1 MRRLRMLWARVKGQ
15 AAQGREDVLFDE
27 EIREHIALLEDR
39 FRARGMSA
47 DKAARE
53 ARRQFGNVTIL
64 RAQQRAQRGFLSPS
78 EWWRDARFGAR
89 MLARTPSV
97 TLMAVL
103 TLALGIGL
111 NVAIF
116 TVLDALMFK
125 ALPVVQPERLVQLR
139 RANGDDSFTNALWK
153 QIRAQQ
159 DAFSGVFA
167 YQGNLFDSAS
177 AGEKHFVTGLY
188 VSGSYFST
196 LGVSTDIGRVLS
208 DQDDRRGAALVA
220 VISYPFW
227 KRQFGGDPGILNRQ
241 ITLEKHKFQ
250 VVGVTPADFY
260 GTDVGYQFDVAVP
273 IECERVIEP
282 EHPLLDNPLGWWL
295 YVFGRLKPG
304 VTLEQAQARMRSLS
318 PQINAAALA
327 PHAGAATSD
336 WYTAAIELSRAATGV
351 SALRDNYG
359 KALVLVSIMLGIV
372 LLIVCANV
380 ANLQLVRFSTRRREF
395 AVRAAL
401 GAARARLLRQLAIEN
416 LMLAAAGAG
425 AGLLIAN
432 YASHLLVLATSSRL
446 KPSILDLSIDYRL
459 VLFVAGIT
467 IATAMFFGI
476 APALQVANVAPQ
488 NAMKQDSQAT
498 SGRRRRDWPRVLVPL
513 QVGLSIVLLFGTAL
527 FVRSLDD
534 LVTQKLGFKKE
545 GVLLVT
551 TDLDTYHVSDQLR
564 QQLASGLQQRMQAIP
579 GVLSVSR
586 SAVTPISGM
595 SWQWNV
601 KPQIEGKESLK
612 VHVFVNLVS
621 PGFFRTLGIPLIS
634 GRDFEAYDD
643 ANAPLVAIVNQ
654 TAAMRM
660 FSGSDAIGRSYRD
673 DDPEKHPL
681 VQVVGLVGDAKYR
694 SLRDAIP
701 PTIYLPITQN
711 PAPFPVTG
719 IFEVHFSGAAP
730 AATRQIEEASTS
742 VDPQIS
748 LECELLSD
756 QVNDALHQAQMIAA
770 LATGFSVLAL
780 VLACI
785 GMYGVMA
792 YSVAGRTIEI
802 GVRIALGARRS
813 NVVQMVL
820 RESLWLVAVGLVA
833 GIPLALVAAHF
844 VRTMLFDVRPADP
857 LSMVLTTLV
866 IIATT
871 SLAAYRPAAHAARID
886 PARALRSE

>member
-1 MRRLRMLWARVKGQ
+1 MLWARVKGQ
-15 AAQGREDVLFDE
+15 AAQGREDVSFDE
-27 EIREHIALLEDR
+27 EIREHIALLEER

-47 DKAARE
+47 DEAARE
-53 ARRQFGNVTIL
+53 ARRQFGNATIL
-64 RAQQRAQRGFLSPS
+64 REQHRAQRGFLSPS

-89 MLARTPSV
+89 MLTRTPGV
-97 TLMAVL
+97 TLIAVL

-139 RANGDDSFTNALWK
+139 RGNGDDSFTNALWK
-153 QIRAQQ
+153 QIRAQH

-167 YQGNLFDSAS
+167 YQGKLFDSAS

-188 VSGSYFST
+188 VSGSYFSA
-196 LGVSTDIGRVLS
+196 LGVPAVIGRVLS
-208 DQDDRRGAALVA
+208 DQDDRRGAASVA
-220 VISYPFW
+220 VISYPYW
-227 KRQFGGDPGILNRQ
+227 KRQFGGDSGILDRQ
-241 ITLEKHKFQ
+241 ITLEKHNFQ
-250 VVGVTPADFY
+250 IVGVTPPGFY

-273 IECERVIEP
+273 IESERIIEP
-282 EHPLLDNPLGWWL
+282 EHPLLDNPMGWWL

-304 VTLEQAQARMRSLS
+304 VTLQQAQARMAALS

-327 PHAGAATSD
+327 PHADAETSD
-336 WYTAAIELSRAATGV
+336 WYNAAIGLSRAATGV
-351 SALRDNYG
+351 SALRDSYG
-359 KALVLVSIMLGIV
+359 KALVLLGIMLGIV

-380 ANLQLVRFSTRRREF
+380 ANLQLVRFRARRREF
-395 AVRAAL
+395 AIRAAL
-401 GAARARLLRQLAIEN
+401 GAARVRLLRQLAIEN

-425 AGLLIAN
+425 AGLLLAH

-446 KPSILDLSIDYRL
+446 QPSVLDLSVDYRL
-459 VLFVAGIT
+459 LLFVVGIT
-467 IATAMFFGI
+467 VATAMFFGV
-476 APALQVANVAPQ
+476 APALQLANVAPQ

-498 SGRRRRDWPRVLVPL
+498 SGRRRRDWTRVLVPL

-534 LVTQKLGFKKE
+534 LVTQKLGFRKD
-545 GVLLVT
+545 GVLLVN
-551 TDLDTYHVSDQLR
+551 TDLDTYHVSDQHR
-564 QQLASGLQQRMQAIP
+564 QLLASVLQHRMQAIP
-579 GVLSVSR
+579 GVYSISR

-601 KPQIEGKESLK
+601 KPENGNRDAKK

-634 GRDFEAYDD
+634 GRDFEVHDD

-654 TAAMRM
+654 TAAMRI
-660 FSGSDAIGRSYRD
+660 FPGSDAIGRSYRD

-681 VQVVGLVGDAKYR
+681 VQVVGVAGDAKYR
-694 SLRDAIP
+694 SLRDTIP
-701 PTIYLPITQN
+701 PTIYLPIAQN

-719 IFEVHFSGAAP
+719 SFEVHFSGAA
-730 AATRQIEEASTS
+730 AAVTRQIEEAATS

-770 LATGFSVLAL
+770 LATVFSVLAL
-780 VLACI
+780 ALACI

-792 YSVAGRTIEI
+792 YSVAGRTVEI

-813 NVVQMVL
+813 NVVQMIL
-820 RESLWLVAVGLVA
+820 RESLWLVAVGLIA
-833 GIPLALVAAHF
+833 GIPLALVATHF

-857 LSMVLTTLV
+857 LSMVATTLV
-866 IIATT
+866 IVATT

-886 PARALRSE
+886 PGRALRSE

>member
-1 MRRLRMLWARVKGQ
+1 MLWTRVKGQ
-15 AAQGREDVLFDE
+15 AAQAREDEAFDA
-27 EIREHIALLEDR
+27 EIREHIGLLEER
-39 FRARGMSA
+39 YRAQGMSA
-47 DKAARE
+47 QAAARE
-53 ARRQFGNVTIL
+53 ARRQFGNVTVL
-64 RAQQRAQRGFLSPS
+64 KEQQRVQRGILSPA
-78 EWWRDARFGAR
+78 ECWRDVRLGTR
-89 MLARTPSV
+89 MLAKTPTV
-97 TLMAVL
+97 TLIALL

-139 RANGDDSFTNALWK
+139 RGNGDDSFTNALWK

-167 YQGNLFDSAS
+167 YQGKLIKSAS

-196 LGVSTDIGRVLS
+196 LGVPAVIGRVLS
-208 DQDDRRGAALVA
+208 EQDDRRGAAPVA
-220 VISYPFW
+220 VISHPFW
-227 KRQFGGDPGILNRQ
+227 KRQFGRDPGILNRQ
-241 ITLEKHKFQ
+241 ITLEKHRFQ
-250 VVGVTPADFY
+250 IIGVTPPGFY

-273 IECERVIEP
+273 IESERIIES
-282 EHPLLDNPLGWWL
+282 ERPLLDNPTGWWL

-304 VTLEQAQARMRSLS
+304 VTLEQAQARMTALS

-327 PHAGAATSD
+327 PQADAATRD
-336 WYTAAIELSRAATGV
+336 WSTAAIELSPAATGV
-351 SALRDNYG
+351 SALRDNYS
-359 KALVLVSIMLGIV
+359 KALVLLSIMLGIV

-380 ANLQLVRFSTRRREF
+380 ANLQLVRFSARRREF

-401 GAARARLLRQLAIEN
+401 GAARIRLLRQLAIEN
-416 LMLAAAGAG
+416 LMLATAGTG
-425 AGLLIAN
+425 VGLLLAR

-446 KPSILDLSIDYRL
+446 QPSVLDLSVDYRL

-467 IATAMFFGI
+467 VATAMFFGI
-476 APALQVANVAPQ
+476 APALQLANVAPQ
-488 NAMKQDSQAT
+488 NAMRQDSQTT
-498 SGRRRRDWPRVLVPL
+498 SGRGRRDWTRVLVPL
-513 QVGLSIVLLFGTAL
+513 QVGLSIVLLFSTAL

-534 LVTQKLGFKKE
+534 LVKQKIGFKKD
-545 GVLLVT
+545 GVLLVN
-551 TDLDTYHVSDQLR
+551 TDLNTYHGSDQQR
-564 QQLASGLQQRMQAIP
+564 QQLATILQQRIQAIP

-601 KPQIEGKESLK
+601 KPQIGDKDAQK

-621 PGFFRTLGIPLIS
+621 PGFFQTLGIPLIS
-634 GRDFEAYDD
+634 GRDFEVHDA

-660 FSGSDAIGRSYRD
+660 FSGSEAVGRFYRD

-681 VQVVGLVGDAKYR
+681 VQILGVVGDAKYR

-701 PTIYLPITQN
+701 PTIYLPIAQN
-711 PAPFPVTG
+711 PAPFLVIGT
-719 IFEVHFSGAAP
+719 FEVRFSGAAA
-730 AATRQIEEASTS
+730 AATKQIEKAARS

-780 VLACI
+780 ALACI

-792 YSVAGRTIEI
+792 YSVAGRTLEI

-820 RESLWLVAVGLVA
+820 WESLWLVGVGLIA
-833 GIPLALVAAHF
+833 GIPSAFVAAHF
-844 VRTMLFDVRPADP
+844 VRTMLFDVRPADS
-857 LSMVLTTLV
+857 LSM
-866 IIATT
+866 IATT
-871 SLAAYRPAAHAARID
+871 LIIIAIMFLAAYRPAAHAARID